1 MDLDWAIQKLDTN
14 HWRIRRES
22 KGELLVLTR
31 SKETGEVGFRVDL
44 FLNPS
49 FYPLTDEDKRADD
62 YYDGN
67 ER

>member
-1 MDLDWAIQKLDTN
+1 MNLDWAIRKLDSN
-14 HWRIRRES
+14 HWRIRREA

-31 SKETGEVGFRVDL
+31 SEETGEVGFRPDF

-49 FYPLTDEDKRADD
+49 FYPLTAEDMEAND